1 MGKEKKKKATKS
13 KRSGIKRS
21 LNYKYLDSKI
31 NECSKMI
38 VAHGDKADDYA
49 LGKMNVLMS
58 FRRQATNND
67 TMYDKGMIDAVNDVL
82 SDLGYV
88 GKGKIFMDF

>member
-1 MGKEKKKKATKS
+1 MPKKKKSS
-13 KRSGIKRS
+13 KRSSGKMRRNV
-21 LNYKYLDSKI
+21 NYKYLDNKI

-38 VAHGDKADDYA
+38 VMHGDKADDYA
-49 LGKMNVLMS
+49 LGKMNILMS
-58 FRRQATNND
+58 FRRQATHND
-67 TMYDKGMIDAVNDVL
+67 TMYDKGIIDGVNDVL

>member
-1 MGKEKKKKATKS
+1 MAKKRKKASSSSSRT
-13 KRSGIKRS
+13 KRS
-21 LNYKYLDSKI
+21 LNYKYLDGKI

-38 VAHGDKADDYA
+38 VAHGDKADEYA
-49 LGKMNVLMS
+49 LGKINVLMS

-67 TMYDKGMIDAVNDVL
+67 SMYDKGVIDGVNDVL

>member
-1 MGKEKKKKATKS
+1 MAKKRKKASSSSSRTK
-13 KRSGIKRS
+13 IS
-21 LNYKYLDSKI
+21 LNYKYLDGKI

-49 LGKMNVLMS
+49 LGKINVLMS

-67 TMYDKGMIDAVNDVL
+67 SMYDKGIIDGVNDVL

>member
-1 MGKEKKKKATKS
+1 MAKKRKKASSSSSRT
-13 KRSGIKRS
+13 KRS
-21 LNYKYLDSKI
+21 LNYKYLDGKI

-49 LGKMNVLMS
+49 LGKINVLMS

-67 TMYDKGMIDAVNDVL
+67 SMYDKGVIDGVNDVL

>member
-1 MGKEKKKKATKS
+1 MAKVKKKKATKS
-13 KRSGIKRS
+13 KKSNTRKSV
-21 LNYKYLDSKI
+21 NYNYLDKKI

-38 VAHGDKADDYA
+38 IAHWDKADDYA

-58 FRRQATNND
+58 FRRQATNNE
-67 TMYDKGMIDAVNDVL
+67 TMYDKGAIDAVNDVL
-82 SDLGYV
+82 SDLGYI

>member
-1 MGKEKKKKATKS
+1 MAKKRKKASSSSSRT
-13 KRSGIKRS
+13 KRS
-21 LNYKYLDSKI
+21 LNYKYLDGKI

-38 VAHGDKADDYA
+38 VAHGDKAYDYA
-49 LGKMNVLMS
+49 LGKINVLMS

-67 TMYDKGMIDAVNDVL
+67 SMYDKGVIDGVNDVL

>member
-1 MGKEKKKKATKS
+1 MAKKRKKAS
-13 KRSGIKRS
+13 SSSSRAKRS
-21 LNYKYLDSKI
+21 LNYKYLDGKI

-49 LGKMNVLMS
+49 LGKINVLMS

-67 TMYDKGMIDAVNDVL
+67 TMYDKGVIDGVNDVL

>member
-1 MGKEKKKKATKS
+1 MAKVKKRKAAKS
-13 KRSGIKRS
+13 KKSSSSKS
-21 LNYKYLDSKI
+21 VNYNYLDKKI

-38 VAHGDKADDYA
+38 IAHGDKADDYA

-58 FRRQATNND
+58 FRRQATNNE
-67 TMYDKGMIDAVNDVL
+67 TMYDKGAIDAVNDVL
-82 SDLGYV
+82 SDLGYI

>member
-1 MGKEKKKKATKS
+1 MAKKRKKASSSSSRTK
-13 KRSGIKRS
+13 KS
-21 LNYKYLDSKI
+21 LNYKYLDGKI

-49 LGKMNVLMS
+49 LGKINVLMS

-67 TMYDKGMIDAVNDVL
+67 SMYDKGVIDGVNDVL

>member
-1 MGKEKKKKATKS
+1 MAAAKKKKAAKPSRAGVKKS
-13 KRSGIKRS
+13 V
-21 LNYKYLDSKI
+21 NYKYLDTKI

-38 VAHGDKADDYA
+38 IAHGDKADEYA
-49 LGKMNVLMS
+49 LGKINVLMS

-67 TMYDKGMIDAVNDVL
+67 TMYDKGAIDAVNDVL

>member
-1 MGKEKKKKATKS
+1 MAKKNKSS
-13 KRSGIKRS
+13 KRTSTKRS
-21 LNYKYLDSKI
+21 TSYQYLDKKI

-38 VAHGDKADDYA
+38 VAHGDKADEYA
-49 LGKMNVLMS
+49 LGKLNVLMP

-67 TMYDKGMIDAVNDVL
+67 SMYDKGVIDGVNDVL

>member
-1 MGKEKKKKATKS
+1 MAKIKKKKAAKS
-13 KRSGIKRS
+13 KKVGTRKSV
-21 LNYKYLDSKI
+21 NYNYLDKKI

-38 VAHGDKADDYA
+38 IAHGDKADDYA

-67 TMYDKGMIDAVNDVL
+67 TMYDKGAIDAVNDVL
-82 SDLGYV
+82 SDLGYI

>member
-1 MGKEKKKKATKS
+1 MAKVKKKKVTKS
-13 KRSGIKRS
+13 KKSNTRKSV
-21 LNYKYLDSKI
+21 NYNYLDKKI

-67 TMYDKGMIDAVNDVL
+67 TMYDKGAIDAVNDVL
-82 SDLGYV
+82 SDLGYI

>member
-1 MGKEKKKKATKS
+1 MAKVKKRKAAKS
-13 KRSGIKRS
+13 KKSSGSKS
-21 LNYKYLDSKI
+21 VNYNYLDKKI

-58 FRRQATNND
+58 FRRQATNNE
-67 TMYDKGMIDAVNDVL
+67 TMYDKGVIDAVNDVL
-82 SDLGYV
+82 SDLGYI

>member
-1 MGKEKKKKATKS
+1 MAKAKKRKAAKS
-13 KRSGIKRS
+13 KKSTANKS
-21 LNYKYLDSKI
+21 VNYNYLDKKI

-38 VAHGDKADDYA
+38 IAHGDKADDYA

-58 FRRQATNND
+58 FRRQATNNE
-67 TMYDKGMIDAVNDVL
+67 TMYDKGAIDAVNDVL
-82 SDLGYV
+82 SDLGYI

>member
-1 MGKEKKKKATKS
+1 MPKKRKSS
-13 KRSGIKRS
+13 KRSASR
-21 LNYKYLDSKI
+21 LRTNVNYKYLDSKI

-38 VAHGDKADDYA
+38 VQHGDKADDYA
-49 LGKMNVLMS
+49 LGKMNILMS
-58 FRRQATNND
+58 FRRQATHND
-67 TMYDKGMIDAVNDVL
+67 TMYDKGIIDGVNDVL

>member
-1 MGKEKKKKATKS
+1 MAKKRKKASSSSSRT
-13 KRSGIKRS
+13 KRS
-21 LNYKYLDSKI
+21 LNYKYLDGKI

-49 LGKMNVLMS
+49 LGKINVLMS

-67 TMYDKGMIDAVNDVL
+67 TMYDKGVIDGVNDVL

>member
-1 MGKEKKKKATKS
+1 MAKKRKKASSSSSRTK
-13 KRSGIKRS
+13 KS
-21 LNYKYLDSKI
+21 LNYKYLDGKI

-38 VAHGDKADDYA
+38 VAHGDKADEYA
-49 LGKMNVLMS
+49 LGKINVLMS

-67 TMYDKGMIDAVNDVL
+67 SMYDKGVIDGVNDVL

>member
-1 MGKEKKKKATKS
+1 MAKIKKKKAAKS
-13 KRSGIKRS
+13 KKVGTRKSV
-21 LNYKYLDSKI
+21 NYNYLDKKI

-67 TMYDKGMIDAVNDVL
+67 TMYDKGAIDAVNDVL
-82 SDLGYV
+82 SDLGYI

>member
-1 MGKEKKKKATKS
+1 MAKIKKKKAAKS
-13 KRSGIKRS
+13 KKVGTKKSV
-21 LNYKYLDSKI
+21 NYNYLDKKI

-58 FRRQATNND
+58 FRRQATNNE
-67 TMYDKGMIDAVNDVL
+67 TMYDKGAIDAVNDVL
-82 SDLGYV
+82 SDLGYI

>member
-1 MGKEKKKKATKS
+1 MAKVKKKKAAKS
-13 KRSGIKRS
+13 KKSSTRKSV
-21 LNYKYLDSKI
+21 NYNYLDKKI

-38 VAHGDKADDYA
+38 IAHGDKADDYA

-58 FRRQATNND
+58 FRRQATNNE
-67 TMYDKGMIDAVNDVL
+67 TMYDKGAIDAVNDVL
-82 SDLGYV
+82 SDLGYI

>member
-1 MGKEKKKKATKS
+1 MAKKRKKAS
-13 KRSGIKRS
+13 SSSSRAKRS
-21 LNYKYLDSKI
+21 LNYKYLDGKI

-49 LGKMNVLMS
+49 LGKINVLMS

-67 TMYDKGMIDAVNDVL
+67 SMYDKGVIDGVNDVL

>member
-1 MGKEKKKKATKS
+1 MAKKRKKASTS
-13 KRSGIKRS
+13 SSRTKRS
-21 LNYKYLDSKI
+21 LNYKYLDAKI

-49 LGKMNVLMS
+49 LGKINVLMS

-67 TMYDKGMIDAVNDVL
+67 TMYDKGIIDGVNDVL

>member
-1 MGKEKKKKATKS
+1 MPKKRKSS
-13 KRSGIKRS
+13 KRSAGR
-21 LNYKYLDSKI
+21 LRRNVNYKYLDSKI

-38 VAHGDKADDYA
+38 VQHGDKADDYA
-49 LGKMNVLMS
+49 LGKMNILMS
-58 FRRQATNND
+58 FRRQATHND
-67 TMYDKGMIDAVNDVL
+67 TMYDKGIIDGVNDVL

>member
-1 MGKEKKKKATKS
+1 MPKKTKKASNSSGRTKKS
-13 KRSGIKRS
+13 V
-21 LNYKYLDSKI
+21 NYKYLDSKI

-49 LGKMNVLMS
+49 LGKLNVLMS

-67 TMYDKGMIDAVNDVL
+67 SMYDKGIIDGVNDVL

>member
-1 MGKEKKKKATKS
+1 MPKKKKSSKKS
-13 KRSGIKRS
+13 AGKSAKS
-21 LNYKYLDSKI
+21 VNYKYLDSKI

-58 FRRQATNND
+58 FRRQATHND
-67 TMYDKGMIDAVNDVL
+67 SMYDKGVIDGVNDVL

>member
-1 MGKEKKKKATKS
+1 MAKKRKKASSSSSRT
-13 KRSGIKRS
+13 KRS
-21 LNYKYLDSKI
+21 LNYKYLDGKI

-49 LGKMNVLMS
+49 LGKINVLMS

-67 TMYDKGMIDAVNDVL
+67 SMYDKGIIDGVNDVL

>member
-1 MGKEKKKKATKS
+1 MAKKKKSSKKS
-13 KRSGIKRS
+13 SGKVRKS
-21 LNYKYLDSKI
+21 VNYKYLDSKI

-67 TMYDKGMIDAVNDVL
+67 SMYDKGVIDGVNDVL

>member
-1 MGKEKKKKATKS
+1 
-13 KRSGIKRS
+13 
-21 LNYKYLDSKI
+21 LDKKI

-38 VAHGDKADDYA
+38 IAHGDKADDYA

-58 FRRQATNND
+58 FRRQATNNE
-67 TMYDKGMIDAVNDVL
+67 TMYDKGAIDAVNDVL
-82 SDLGYV
+82 SDLGYI